1 MDPVR
6 YEISILFIVVISCF
20 QYFKRVAFINDHLVK
35 NEDVTLTFSN
45 ETVAARI
52 TGLRLWWKA
61 SIRVDRRRIN
71 SQS

>member
-20 QYFKRVAFINDHLVK
+20 QYSKRVAFINDHLVK